1 MTHRQKQRKL
11 PEGHDLSVKGMLTLI
26 IQTLWDQA
34 TRFLA
39 EPDNNQV
46 DITFSN
52 QKALL
57 DGYETLPKQVKNS
70 PSLELTSNPNT
81 HNYKITLTLNQGK

>member
-1 MTHRQKQRKL
+1 MKGEPKPNDTPGHELQENPKNNMNTI
-11 PEGHDLSVKGMLTLI
+11 EGHDLSVKGMLTLI

-46 DITFSN
+46 DIPFSN
-52 QKALL
+52 QNALL
-57 DGYETLPKQVKNS
+57 DGKPYQNK
-70 PSLELTSNPNT
+70 
-81 HNYKITLTLNQGK
+81 

>member
-1 MTHRQKQRKL
+1 MTHQAIKQRKL
-11 PEGHDLSVKGMLTLI
+11 PEGHDLSVKRMLTLI
-26 IQTLWDQA
+26 IQTVWDQA
-34 TRFLA
+34 TSLA

-57 DGYETLPKQVKNS
+57 DGTKPYQNR
-70 PSLELTSNPNT
+70 
-81 HNYKITLTLNQGK
+81 